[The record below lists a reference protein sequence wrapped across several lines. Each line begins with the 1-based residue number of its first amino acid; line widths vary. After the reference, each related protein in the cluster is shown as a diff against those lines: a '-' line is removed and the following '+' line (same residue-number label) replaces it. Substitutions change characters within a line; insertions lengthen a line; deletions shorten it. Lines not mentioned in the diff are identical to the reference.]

1 MVKNAFMK
9 PKEQLFIELRTKG
22 FRLTPQR
29 ERVVDIFYNL
39 PEGEHLS
46 AEALYSILKR
56 ETADISLATSY
67 RSLKL
72 LASMGVLREVDFSED
87 HKQYELV
94 RDEETPHHHLICITC
109 GLAKEFESDI
119 ILKEALG
126 IANTLQFEVVDL
138 QMKLYAT
145 CLPEKAD
152 CPKRLEA
159 VVS

>member
-1 MVKNAFMK
+1 MIETASMK
-9 PKEQLFIELRTKG
+9 PKEQLFVELRTKG

-46 AEALYSILKR
+46 AEALYAILKR
-56 ETADISLATSY
+56 ETTDISLATSY

-94 RDEETPHHHLICITC
+94 RDE
-109 GLAKEFESDI
+109 
-119 ILKEALG
+119 
-126 IANTLQFEVVDL
+126 
-138 QMKLYAT
+138 
-145 CLPEKAD
+145 
-152 CPKRLEA
+152 
-159 VVS
+159 